1 MRRANL
7 KLGEVLQKE
16 REARGLAA
24 AQVSASLGIPENE
37 YRALEQGTSGAEKW
51 GPLLANIAT
60 YLQVPVSRLIS
71 ESGKAVDAIQGQC
84 GARISAQR
92 QQRRQSSESVAS
104 SLEIPMDEYLAIEAG
119 GSPVEKWGPL
129 LLRLAEIIEQP
140 VFDLFYP
147 CGIAIE
153 KLESYP

>member
-51 GPLLANIAT
+51 GPLLANIAI

-84 GARISAQR
+84 GARISGQR
-92 QQRRQSSESVAS
+92 EQRRQSSESVAS

-119 GSPVEKWGPL
+119 HSPIEKWGPL
-129 LLRLAEIIEQP
+129 LLRFAEIVEQP